1 MKEINF
7 KYLPLCYSFFP
18 LLACSLFLKG
28 SWFAA
33 TAKWVF
39 STQVHFFPPQISINW
54 FFLRDRRS
62 SIQAVECEI
71 KFWKDEMLVST
82 LILGRCG
89 ICIWG
94 WWMPVQ
100 GLLMAVEKLLTC
112 WALDYPWV
120 AYHAHTSLGE
130 WWILPLLLL
139 HSPNMLHLAD
149 PCALKDILVVSAVI
163 STCAGRRSCC
173 FVAAPVWLESRWLQL
188 PGWSHFLF
196 KPASL
201 AKGCSDVKLF
211 YHGISDGGAGIC
223 IKMCGLCRSWWCS
236 GKHCVVAIASCEQW
250 WAWQAP
256 LCPSTSCSWH
266 LWREQMRVSCK
277 YMCWKHLPGTLN

>member
-1 MKEINF
+1 
-7 KYLPLCYSFFP
+7 
-18 LLACSLFLKG
+18 
-28 SWFAA
+28 
-33 TAKWVF
+33 
-39 STQVHFFPPQISINW
+39 
-54 FFLRDRRS
+54 
-62 SIQAVECEI
+62 
-71 KFWKDEMLVST
+71 MLVST
-82 LILGRCG
+82 LILEICG

-139 HSPNMLHLAD
+139 HYPNMLHLAD
-149 PCALKDILVVSAVI
+149 PCALKDILVVSAII

-223 IKMCGLCRSWWCS
+223 IK
-236 GKHCVVAIASCEQW
+236 CVVCAGAGGVLGSIVWLPLLPVSSGGHGRHLCAPP
-250 WAWQAP
+250 QAAP
-256 LCPSTSCSWH
+256 DISGGSRW
-266 LWREQMRVSCK
+266 VSCK